1 MSGLASL
8 LAGEGF
14 AVSGSGRTRSH
25 KTDALA
31 AKGIEK
37 STSASARKTCAART

>member
-14 AVSGSGRTRSH
+14 AVSGSDRTRSH

-31 AKGIEK
+31 AKGIEIHIGWAFRR
-37 STSASARKTCAART
+37 SSAVT